1 MSLVTLCCFC
11 CFIIYTLFECLT
23 NHQKV
28 MRMNYIFLVIPFS
41 LKFAYVNLCV
51 PIHPDTGYNINIQ
64 IQAIAS
70 NTTPET
76 LTSTTTMTTSASAGQ
91 CEKDSD
97 CQDNAGCFDDPTNK
111 SVKTC
116 HCFLGYL
123 LDNTTAS
130 FPKTGTCENL
140 RTRACTG
147 DKSKDYCIT
156 NTEGWGVCPYCR
168 VCGLFINP
176 LSKNETFSGL

>member
-1 MSLVTLCCFC
+1 
-11 CFIIYTLFECLT
+11 
-23 NHQKV
+23 
-28 MRMNYIFLVIPFS
+28 MNYIFLVIPFS
-41 LKFAYVNLCV
+41 LKFAIVNSCV
-51 PIHPDTGYNINIQ
+51 PINTDTGYNMNIQ
-64 IQAIAS
+64 IQAITS
-70 NTTPET
+70 DTTPEKT
-76 LTSTTTMTTSASAGQ
+76 TSTTTMTTSSTTMTTSAPAGQ

-97 CQDNAGCFDDPTNK
+97 CQDNAGCFDDPTEK
-111 SVKTC
+111 TVKTC

-147 DKSKDYCIT
+147 DTSKDYCIT
-156 NTEGWGVCPYCR
+156 NTEGWGLCPYCR

>member
-1 MSLVTLCCFC
+1 MPQIVVAGVV
-11 CFIIYTLFECLT
+11 FE
-23 NHQKV
+23 
-28 MRMNYIFLVIPFS
+28 
-41 LKFAYVNLCV
+41 
-51 PIHPDTGYNINIQ
+51 
-64 IQAIAS
+64 AIACIR
-70 NTTPET
+70 
-76 LTSTTTMTTSASAGQ
+76 TSITTMTLAGP

-123 LDNTTAS
+123 LDKTTAS

-140 RTRACTG
+140 RTRSCTG
-147 DKSKDYCIT
+147 DISKDYCIT

-168 VCGLFINP
+168 VWTLYKSFI
-176 LSKNETFSGL
+176 KE